1 MKRVYIYND
10 YQLSSGNGVGIFLE
24 EFTRCATKWG
34 DNVRIC
40 MVMFRTNVEEFC
52 IHTRDELDFSLFQ
65 ENYVKILLKNVDL
78 LFQY

>member
-52 IHTRDELDFSLFQ
+52 IHT
-65 ENYVKILLKNVDL
+65 
-78 LFQY
+78 